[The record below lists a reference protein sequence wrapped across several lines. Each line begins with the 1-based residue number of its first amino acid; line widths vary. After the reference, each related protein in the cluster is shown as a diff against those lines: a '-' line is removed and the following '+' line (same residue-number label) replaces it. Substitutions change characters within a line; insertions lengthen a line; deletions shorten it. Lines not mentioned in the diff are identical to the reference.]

1 MSLAH
6 LGRIEIE
13 FFRDFVEMNF
23 ERVAWLGRPMP
34 SFRTTRRFVG
44 KDTQAVELVTR
55 HFISDG
61 LQSAGIEG
69 ARHSITPVGAAIQE

>member
-6 LGRIEIE
+6 LRRIEIE

-23 ERVAWLGRPMP
+23 ERVAWLGRAVP
-34 SFRTTRRFVG
+34 SFRTARRFVG
-44 KDTQAVELVTR
+44 KDAQAVELVTR

-61 LQSAGIEG
+61 LQSAGIES